1 MTANKIEPAELK
13 RLLDKG
19 EKITILDVREPH
31 ELNICSIK
39 GTLNIP
45 MAEVPQKLD
54 LLDKNAPLVVM
65 CRSGKRSMSVIG
77 FLQEQGFNNLINLE
91 GGILAWADK
100 VDTTLT
106 KY

>member
-1 MTANKIEPAELK
+1 MTASKIEPIELK
-13 RLLDKG
+13 KLLDKG

-31 ELNICSIK
+31 ELNICSIN

-54 LLDKNAPLVVM
+54 QLNNDLPLVVM
-65 CRSGKRSMSVIG
+65 CRSGKRSMSVIS
-77 FLQEQGFNNLINLE
+77 FLQEHGFSNLINLE
-91 GGILAWADK
+91 GGILAWADT
-100 VDTTLT
+100 VDTSLT